1 MNSEKDKELQEMF
14 TESIETSLKNLDD
27 YIKKIQETNFSE
39 DSKREFLAILQG
51 AYDELKSQN
60 KYKINQTEEE

>member
-27 YIKKIQETNFSE
+27 YIKKYKKLIFPKIQ
-39 DSKREFLAILQG
+39 REN
-51 AYDELKSQN
+51 S
-60 KYKINQTEEE
+60 

>member
-39 DSKREFLAILQG
+39 DSKREFLTILQG
-51 AYDELKSQN
+51 AYAELKSQN

>member
-14 TESIETSLKNLDD
+14 TESIETSLKNLED

-39 DSKREFLAILQG
+39 DSKREFLTILQG

>member
-14 TESIETSLKNLDD
+14 TESIETSLKNLED

-39 DSKREFLAILQG
+39 DSKREFLTILQG

-60 KYKINQTEEE
+60 KYEINQTEEE